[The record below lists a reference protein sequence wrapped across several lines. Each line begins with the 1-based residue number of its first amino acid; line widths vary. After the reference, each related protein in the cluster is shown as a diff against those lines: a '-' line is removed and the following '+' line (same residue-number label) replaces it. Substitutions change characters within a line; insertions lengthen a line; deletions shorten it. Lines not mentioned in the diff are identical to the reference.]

1 MLLGAVRL
9 VQSGASEMSD
19 AADKLKAKIAE
30 IGAQAA
36 RIQSKAGG
44 YRGGEVQVRGRQEPT
59 AVDNLNTRIAEI
71 GAEAARI
78 QSSSAE
84 CLWICRHEKPPLL
97 PDPET
102 PKTETNPLRRENG
115 EPIKRR

>member
-1 MLLGAVRL
+1 
-9 VQSGASEMSD
+9 MSMGN
-19 AADKLKAKIAE
+19 AADNLKAKIAE

-44 YRGGEVQVRGRQEPT
+44 QRGGEVQVRGRQEPT
-59 AVDNLNTRIAEI
+59 AVDNLKARIAEI

-97 PDPET
+97 PDPEQT
-102 PKTETNPLRRENG
+102 TIETNPLRRGNG
-115 EPIKRR
+115 VPIKKR

>member
-1 MLLGAVRL
+1 MGNAVEKL
-9 VQSGASEMSD
+9 N
-19 AADKLKAKIAE
+19 ADIAR
-30 IGAQAA
+30 IGAEAA
-36 RIQSKAGG
+36 RIQRKSGG
-44 YRGGEVQVRGRQEPT
+44 YRGGEEVQVRGRQAPT
-59 AVDNLNTRIAEI
+59 AVDNLNARIAEI

-97 PDPET
+97 PDPEQT
-102 PKTETNPLRRENG
+102 TIETNPLRRENG

>member
-1 MLLGAVRL
+1 MGNAVEKL
-9 VQSGASEMSD
+9 N
-19 AADKLKAKIAE
+19 ADIAR
-30 IGAQAA
+30 IGAEAA
-36 RIQSKAGG
+36 RIQRKSGG

-59 AVDNLNTRIAEI
+59 AVGNLNARIAEI

-84 CLWICRHEKPPLL
+84 CLWICRHEKPALL

-102 PKTETNPLRRENG
+102 PTSETNPLRRHDG

>member
-1 MLLGAVRL
+1 MQMADARQKL
-9 VQSGASEMSD
+9 VASY
-19 AADKLKAKIAE
+19 AQ
-30 IGAQAA
+30 IGAEAA

-44 YRGGEVQVRGRQEPT
+44 YRGGEEVQVRGRQEPT
-59 AVDNLNTRIAEI
+59 AVDNLNARIAEI
-71 GAEAARI
+71 GAETARI

-84 CLWICRHEKPPLL
+84 CLWICRHEKPALL

-102 PKTETNPLRRENG
+102 PTSESNPLRRENG